1 MSEQPELHVLLT
13 TIGINSYAEAT
24 YKFADEKTREGKF
37 FSALLCDYLK
47 ESGSPVQKAVVLLT
61 REAKEHENWRGDEN
75 AQVKG
80 LKQHLEERG
89 IEPIEADIPNGNN
102 EEQFWEIFEAVGEN
116 VPEGAVVT
124 LDVTHGFRSLQLV
137 MLLACAYYNTSG
149 NFELKSVYYG
159 AFVDSS
165 TRSKPAQP
173 TAEQPTEEKPVQ
185 PVAEQPATE
194 QPAEEKLPQAVDLT
208 PMLTLLRWASAVDA
222 FKRSGSLRQMAELL
236 KGNNPVSQSDVE
248 GKLSHQMR
256 KLTDA
261 LELGRLRNIA
271 QPIREIRHKAKA
283 LRAQAKP
290 RVTPFVDQLDSV
302 LDELRRFD
310 VSFDE
315 SDVDKWLAA
324 QFRLVKW
331 YKDKRHYM
339 QAVLLL
345 HEWVISYAASKVPSY
360 RAKGIRSIF
369 EERSIRDETSRR
381 LDEATNKR
389 KELGRV
395 VQLATE
401 LSKELEALPD
411 GLKELIGLPAVLTL
425 NTTSELQGIWDSLTQ
440 LRNTV
445 AHLGHHQD
453 ARKAD
458 EIEEDLEELIR
469 KLQPLVPGTSP
480 AE

>member
-13 TIGINSYAEAT
+13 TIGTGSYKRARYE
-24 YKFADEKTREGKF
+24 FAGESAPREGELF
-37 FSALLCDYLK
+37 PALLCDHLR
-47 ESGSPVQKAVVLLT
+47 ESGSPIQKAVVLLT
-61 REAKEHENWRGDEN
+61 REARNHQNWRGDEN

-89 IEPIEADIPNGNN
+89 IEPIEADIPNGND
-102 EEQFWEIFEAVGEN
+102 EEEFWKIFKAVGEN
-116 VPEGAVVT
+116 IPKGAVVT
-124 LDVTHGFRSLQLV
+124 LDVTHGFRSLPLV
-137 MLLACAYYNTSG
+137 MLLACAYYKASG
-149 NFELKSVYYG
+149 DFKLKGAYYG
-159 AFVDSS
+159 AFV
-165 TRSKPAQP
+165 KENEPA
-173 TAEQPTEEKPVQ
+173 
-185 PVAEQPATE
+185 
-194 QPAEEKLPQAVDLT
+194 QAVDMT
-208 PMLTLLRWASAVDA
+208 PMLTLFEWASAVDA

>member
-13 TIGINSYAEAT
+13 TIGTGSYKRARYE
-24 YKFADEKTREGKF
+24 FAGESAPRVGELF
-37 FSALLCDYLK
+37 PALLCDHL
-47 ESGSPVQKAVVLLT
+47 SARGTPVQKAVVLLT
-61 REAKEHENWRGDEN
+61 SEAREHKNWRGDEN

-89 IEPIEADIPNGNN
+89 IEPIEADIPNGND
-102 EEQFWEIFEAVGEN
+102 EEEFWKIFKAVGKN
-116 VPEGAVVT
+116 IPKGAVVT
-124 LDVTHGFRSLQLV
+124 LDVTHGFRSLQMV
-137 MLLACAYYNTSG
+137 MLLACAYYEASG
-149 NFELKSVYYG
+149 DFKLKGAYYG
-159 AFVDSS
+159 AFVNENEL
-165 TRSKPAQP
+165 AH
-173 TAEQPTEEKPVQ
+173 
-185 PVAEQPATE
+185 
-194 QPAEEKLPQAVDLT
+194 AVDLT

>member
-13 TIGINSYAEAT
+13 TIGTSRYTEAR
-24 YKFADEKTREGKF
+24 YMFAGESAPRVGKF
-37 FSALLCDYLK
+37 FPALLCDHLK

-61 REAKEHENWRGDEN
+61 KKAKEDSNWQGD

-80 LKQHLEERG
+80 LRQHLEERG
-89 IEPIEADIPNGNN
+89 IEIIEADIENGDN
-102 EEQFWEIFEAVGEN
+102 EEELWEIFKAVGEKI
-116 VPEGAVVT
+116 PKGAAVT
-124 LDVTHGFRSLQLV
+124 LDVTHGFRSLQMV

-173 TAEQPTEEKPVQ
+173 TAEQP
-185 PVAEQPATE
+185 ATE

-208 PMLTLLRWASAVDA
+208 PMITLFEWASAVDA

-283 LRAQAKP
+283 LREQAKP

-395 VQLATE
+395 VQLVTE